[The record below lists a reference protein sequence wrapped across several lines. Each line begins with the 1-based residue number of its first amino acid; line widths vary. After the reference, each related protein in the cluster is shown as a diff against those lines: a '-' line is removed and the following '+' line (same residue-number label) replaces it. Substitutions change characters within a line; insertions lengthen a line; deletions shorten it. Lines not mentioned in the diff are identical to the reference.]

1 MSIVAEVVKLA
12 AETKGGFI
20 VKNIPEL
27 ENTIEECTKE
37 LKTHIEDVYLKYC
50 RM

>member
-1 MSIVAEVVKLA
+1 MSIVAEVVKLV
-12 AETKGGFI
+12 AETKGDFI

-27 ENTIEECTKE
+27 ENTIEQSTKD